1 MEKQKQQKLQAQDLF
16 DLMVDTN
23 AKVTELAV
31 ERSKSTG
38 EKKSVS
44 KVATAVNIILI
55 VIGTALIASIF
66 LPQVWELLHI
76 TFVTEKV
83 LKWMYFGYAVF
94 SAVFATV
101 TKVKVSVRLMTILLG
116 IAPMAITL
124 ILSLI

>member
-38 EKKSVS
+38 EKKSAS
-44 KVATAVNIILI
+44 KVATAVDIFLMA
-55 VIGTALIASIF
+55 IGATLIASIF

-76 TFVTEKV
+76 TFITEKV
-83 LKWMYFGYAVF
+83 LKWTYFGYAVIA
-94 SAVFATV
+94 AVIAAV
-101 TKVKVSVRLMTILLG
+101 TRVKVPVRLITILLG

-124 ILSLI
+124 IFSLI